1 MNIINVIKYGKNSNS
16 IKKIEVFCLNVEAIK
31 DINNLENQNFDN
43 RKTDYTIKQL
53 RDSIPSH
60 FFDSSLPKSLL
71 YFFIDISILISLFS
85 LAFWLDSIYFY
96 PLYWVLQG
104 TFMWSLFVVGHDC
117 GHGSFSKYKWVNSLI
132 GHISHSPLLVPYHG
146 WRISHRTHHNNTG
159 NMDKDESWY
168 PISKSDYDKMDSLSK
183 FVRFKIILFVFPIYL
198 FVRSPLRDGSHFLP
212 SSELFSKTEKWDIIV
227 STIWWSSMVTVL
239 GIFGYTFGVL
249 ALINLYVVP
258 YIIFVMWLSMVTY
271 LHHTDLE
278 VPWYR
283 DSTWSFVKGAL
294 STVDRK
300 YGFIEP
306 IHHNIGT
313 HVIHHIFSKIPH
325 YNLLEAN
332 KYLKKAIEE
341 DMYISKEPILKALYT
356 SYVNCT
362 YIGDDGQKVYYSK
375 KS

>member
-1 MNIINVIKYGKNSNS
+1 M
-16 IKKIEVFCLNVEAIK
+16 FCLNVEAVK
-31 DINNLENQNFDN
+31 DINILENQNFNN

-53 RDSIPSH
+53 RDAIPSH
-60 FFDSSLPKSLL
+60 FFESSISKSFF
-71 YFFIDISILISLFS
+71 YFFLDISILISLFS

-96 PLYWVLQG
+96 PLYWLLQG

-117 GHGSFSKYKWVNSLI
+117 GHGSFSKYKWLNSII

-159 NMDKDESWY
+159 NIDKDESWY
-168 PISKSDYDKMDSLSK
+168 PILKSEYEKMDSLTK
-183 FVRFKIILFVFPIYL
+183 FVRFKLILFVFPIYL

-212 SSELFSKTEKWDIIV
+212 SSELFSKSEKWDVIV
-227 STIWWSSMVTVL
+227 STFWWSCMIFVL
-239 GIFGYTFGVL
+239 GVFGYAFGAY
-249 ALINLYVVP
+249 ALVNLYVVP
-258 YIIFVMWLSMVTY
+258 YIIFVMWLSLVTY
-271 LHHTDLE
+271 LHHTDLD

-283 DSTWSFVKGAL
+283 DNAWSFVKGAL

-332 KYLKKAIEE
+332 KHLKNAIEE
-341 DMYISKEPILKALYT
+341 DMYISREPILKTLYE

-362 YIGDDGQKVYYSK
+362 YISDEGEKVYYSK

>member
-1 MNIINVIKYGKNSNS
+1 MTKRVIQY
-16 IKKIEVFCLNVEAIK
+16 KKFEVFCLNVEAVKIK
-31 DINNLENQNFDN
+31 KNDQNQNLES
-43 RKTDYTIKQL
+43 RKTDFTIKQL
-53 RDSIPSH
+53 KDTIPAHLFESSLLKSLFYF
-60 FFDSSLPKSLL
+60 FFDSS
-71 YFFIDISILISLFS
+71 IIISLFS
-85 LAFWLDSIYFY
+85 LAFWLDSYYFY
-96 PLYWVLQG
+96 PIYWILQG

-168 PISKSDYDKMDSLSK
+168 PIAKSDYDKMDSLSK

-198 FVRSPLRDGSHFLP
+198 FVRSPMRDGSHFLP
-212 SSELFSKTEKWDIIV
+212 SSDLFSESEKWDVVV
-227 STIWWSSMVTVL
+227 STFWWTSMLVGL
-239 GIFGYTFGVL
+239 SLFGYFFGIT
-249 ALINLYVVP
+249 ALLNLYVVP

-271 LHHTDLE
+271 LHHTDIE

-283 DSTWSFVKGAL
+283 NSTWSFVKGAL

-300 YGFIEP
+300 YGLIEP

-313 HVIHHIFSKIPH
+313 HVVHHIFSKIPH

-332 KYLKKAIEE
+332 KYLKDAIGE
-341 DMYISKEPILKALYT
+341 DMYISKEPILKALYK
-356 SYVNCT
+356 SYINCI
-362 YIGDDGQKVYYSK
+362 YMSDEGEKVYYSK